1 MYLYGRGGRKKVAPT
16 SVSTC
21 ELSKRISERQ
31 FSSFQT
37 IDIGLKVKLEPED
50 KVLKRDC
57 T

>member
-1 MYLYGRGGRKKVAPT
+1 VYLYGRGGRKKVAPT